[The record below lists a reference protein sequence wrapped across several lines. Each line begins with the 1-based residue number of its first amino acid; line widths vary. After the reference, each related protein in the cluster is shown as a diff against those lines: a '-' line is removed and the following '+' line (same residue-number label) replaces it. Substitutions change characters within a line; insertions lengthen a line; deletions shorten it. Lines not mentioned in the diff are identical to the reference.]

1 MLKKICLY
9 VGLLLVVAGCLPS
22 GNETLV
28 LSYIPYEFHDGWRMG
43 IRCKGQ
49 TYDAFIFDFN
59 LINPKHFK
67 AEGIGED
74 YSGETRFAVFE
85 GSYNPKTDSLIV
97 FFSLYDQDKE
107 RLLRQDRIAVLWESY
122 QNTYVPTLIEYVH
135 PNIPEPCESEAII
148 LFPEAQNKDNQEDAS
163 LPFKKQQI

>member
-1 MLKKICLY
+1 LRKILTY
-9 VGLLLVVAGCLPS
+9 VVLLSVFVGCLPY

-74 YSGETRFAVFE
+74 YSGEARYAVFE

-107 RLLRQDRIAVLWESY
+107 RLLRQDKIAVLWNSY
-122 QNTYVPTLIEYVH
+122 QNTYVATTIEYVH

-148 LFPEAQNKDNQEDAS
+148 LFPEVQSISMFEHKSLLNKKLQ
-163 LPFKKQQI
+163 L